1 MLVNKL
7 VCSKSDVLSHM
18 TEENTPAS
26 NRITNC
32 IRIIS
37 SGTKPTNYTLF
48 LREVG
53 PGRARLDSD
62 MKICGSPSMT
72 GTRHSNTYHVSKPQI
87 LDTDYHVRQSSLF
100 YSYPNAVT
108 HWALH

>member
-62 MKICGSPSMT
+62 MKICGSPSMI
-72 GTRHSNTYHVSKPQI
+72 GTRHSNTYTYLNHRYWTRTIMSAKAVSSTATLTQ
-87 LDTDYHVRQSSLF
+87 
-100 YSYPNAVT
+100 
-108 HWALH
+108 